1 MSDAITQIVSGIEE
15 KMKAEPDKVTKL
27 AGLTATYQFN
37 LSGEGGG
44 EFSVAITDGV
54 ATIKEGAIDSPNVT
68 VTMSLDDFNKITEG
82 KLNPTAAFMSGQL
95 KISGDMSLAMKLQS
109 IIG

>member
-1 MSDAITQIVSGIEE
+1 MSVGDIVAGIKER
-15 KMKAEPDKVTKL
+15 MKAQPDRVAKL

-44 EFSVAITDGV
+44 NFHVAITNGV
-54 ATIKEGAIDSPNVT
+54 ATVKEGTIDSPNVT
-68 VTMSLDDFNKITEG
+68 VSISIDSFTKITEG
-82 KLNPTAAFMSGQL
+82 KLNPTSAFMSGQL
-95 KISGDMSLAMKLQS
+95 KVSGDMSLAMKLQS

>member
-1 MSDAITQIVSGIEE
+1 MSDAIGQIVSNIN
-15 KMKAEPDKVTKL
+15 KRMKAEPDRVAKL
-27 AGLTATYQFN
+27 AGLTATYLFN

-44 EFSVAITDGV
+44 SFHVAIADGA
-54 ATIKEGAIDSPNVT
+54 ATIKEGTIDSPNVT
-68 VTMSLDDFNKITEG
+68 VTVGIDNFNKISEG

-95 KISGDMSLAMKLQS
+95 KVSGDMSLAMKLQS

>member
-1 MSDAITQIVSGIEE
+1 MSDIGGIVAGIKE
-15 KMKAEPDKVTKL
+15 KMKAEPDKVAKL

-44 EFSVAITDGV
+44 GFYVSIADGV
-54 ATIKEGAIDSPNVT
+54 ATIEEGTIDSPKCT
-68 VTMSLDDFNKITEG
+68 VSVSLDNFTKITEG

-95 KISGDMSLAMKLQS
+95 KVSGDMSLAMKLQS